1 MADLYDVIIIG
12 GGPAGLTAGIY
23 CARARFKTL
32 MIEKM
37 VPGGQVMTAF
47 MIENYPGFPEGI
59 QGPDLMEK
67 FIEQGK
73 RFGLETDSGT
83 VEKITIEGDIKLLHL
98 EDRILKS
105 RAVIIATGAAPI
117 KLNIPGEDLYT
128 GRGVSYC
135 ATCDGAFFRNQEV
148 AVIGGGNS
156 ALSEAFF
163 LTRFASKVYII
174 HRRDKLRA
182 DAIVQEEA
190 RENPK
195 ISFIWDTVVDSA
207 EGDDSGMTKLKLRNV
222 KSGATSELPAQGV
235 FIYVGMHPNTEF
247 LKGTIELTPDG
258 YITADEEGKTSA
270 PGVFA
275 VGDVRKKELRQIATA
290 VGDGAAVSFTVER
303 YLK

>member
-1 MADLYDVIIIG
+1 MSDIYDVIIIG

-32 MIEKM
+32 MLEKLI
-37 VPGGQVMTAF
+37 PGGQVMTAF
-47 MIENYPGFPEGI
+47 MIENYPGFPDGI

-83 VEKITIEGDIKLLHL
+83 VEKITVEDDIKLIHI
-98 EDRILKS
+98 EDRVIKCKS
-105 RAVIIATGAAPI
+105 VIIASGAAPI
-117 KLNIPGEDLYT
+117 KLNIPGEGLYT

-163 LTRFASKVYII
+163 LTRFASKVHII

-190 RENPK
+190 HANPK
-195 ISFIWDTVVDSA
+195 ISFILETVVDSI
-207 EGDDSGMTKLKLRNV
+207 EGDDSGMTRLKLRNV
-222 KSGATSELPAQGV
+222 ENGSTSELPAHGV

-247 LKGTIELTPDG
+247 LKGFVELTSDG
-258 YITADEEGKTSA
+258 YIVADEDGNTSV
-270 PGVFA
+270 PGIFA
-275 VGDVRKKELRQIATA
+275 AGDVRKKELRQIATA
-290 VGDGAAVSFTVER
+290 VGDGAAVSFTVEK

>member
-1 MADLYDVIIIG
+1 MADVYDVIIIG

-23 CARARFKTL
+23 CSRARFKAL

-73 RFGLETDSGT
+73 KFGLETDSGT
-83 VEKITIEGDIKLLHL
+83 VERIAIEGDLKVIHL

-105 RAVIIATGAAPI
+105 RAVIIASGAAPV
-117 KLNIPGEDLYT
+117 KLNVPGEELYT

-163 LTRFASKVYII
+163 LTRFASRVHIV

-190 RENPK
+190 HANPK
-195 ISFIWDTVVDSA
+195 ISFIWDTVVDA
-207 EGDDSGMTKLKLRNV
+207 VDGDEAGMTKLKLKNV
-222 KSGATSELPAQGV
+222 KSGATSELPVQGV

-247 LKGTIELTPDG
+247 LKGFIELTPDG
-258 YITADEEGKTSA
+258 YVVADEEGKTSM
-270 PGVFA
+270 PGIFA
-275 VGDVRKKELRQIATA
+275 AGDVRKKELRQIATA
-290 VGDGAAVSFTVER
+290 VGDGATVSYALEK

>member
-1 MADLYDVIIIG
+1 MVDLYDVIIIG

-23 CARARFKTL
+23 CARARFRTL

-47 MIENYPGFPEGI
+47 MIENYPGFPDGI

-67 FIEQGK
+67 FSQQAK
-73 RFGLETDSGT
+73 RFGLETESGSVERIT
-83 VEKITIEGDIKLLHL
+83 VEGDIKIVHL
-98 EDRILKS
+98 EDRTLKC

-163 LTRFASKVYII
+163 LTRFASRVYII

-195 ISFIWDTVVDSA
+195 ISFIWDTVVDA
-207 EGDDSGMTKLKLRNV
+207 VEGDDSGMTRLKLRNV
-222 KSGATSELPAQGV
+222 KSGATSELPGQGV

-247 LKGTIELTPDG
+247 LKGLIELTPDG
-258 YITADEEGKTSA
+258 YINADEEGKTTV
-270 PGVFA
+270 PGIFA

-290 VGDGAAVSFTVER
+290 VGDGAAVSFTVEK

>member
-73 RFGLETDSGT
+73 RFGLETDSGS
-83 VEKITIEGDIKLLHL
+83 VEKITVEGDIKIIYL
-98 EDRILKS
+98 EDRILKCK
-105 RAVIIATGAAPI
+105 AVIIATGAAPV
-117 KLNIPGEDLYT
+117 KLNVPGEGLYT

-163 LTRFASKVYII
+163 LTRLASRVHII

-190 RENPK
+190 HANPK
-195 ISFIWDTVVDSA
+195 ISFIWDTVVEAVD
-207 EGDDSGMTKLKLRNV
+207 GDESGMTRLKLRNV
-222 KSGATSELPAQGV
+222 KSDAISELPAQGV

-247 LKGTIELTPDG
+247 LNGLIELTPDG
-258 YITADEEGKTSA
+258 YINADEEGKTTV
-270 PGVFA
+270 PGIFA
-275 VGDVRKKELRQIATA
+275 AGDVRKKELRQIATA
-290 VGDGAAVSFTVER
+290 VGDGAAVSFAVER

>member
-1 MADLYDVIIIG
+1 MTDLYDVIIIG

-47 MIENYPGFPEGI
+47 MIENYPGFPDGI

-83 VEKITIEGDIKLLHL
+83 VEKITVEEDIKLIHL
-98 EDRILKS
+98 EDRIIKCKV
-105 RAVIIATGAAPI
+105 VIIASGAAPI
-117 KLNIPGEDLYT
+117 KLNIPGEELYT
-128 GRGVSYC
+128 GKGVSYC

-163 LTRFASKVYII
+163 LTRFASKVHII

-190 RENPK
+190 HANSK
-195 ISFIWDTVVDSA
+195 ISFIWDTVVDSV

-247 LKGTIELTPDG
+247 LKGTIELTPEG
-258 YITADEEGKTSA
+258 YIVADEEGKTLM
-270 PGVFA
+270 PGIFA
-275 VGDVRKKELRQIATA
+275 AGDVRKKELRQIATA
-290 VGDGAAVSFTVER
+290 VGDGAAVSFTVEK

>member
-1 MADLYDVIIIG
+1 MADVYDVIIIG

-23 CARARFKTL
+23 CARARFRTL
-32 MIEKM
+32 MIEKL

-47 MIENYPGFPEGI
+47 MIENYPGFPDGI
-59 QGPDLMEK
+59 QGPELMEK
-67 FIEQGK
+67 FAEQAK
-73 RFGLETDSGT
+73 RFGLETESGSVERIT
-83 VEKITIEGDIKLLHL
+83 VEGDIKVVHL
-98 EDRILKS
+98 GDRILKC
-105 RAVIIATGAAPI
+105 RAVIIATGAAPV
-117 KLNIPGEDLYT
+117 KLNVPGEGLYT

-135 ATCDGAFFRNQEV
+135 ATCDGAFFRNMEV

-163 LTRFASKVYII
+163 LTRFARRVYII

-190 RENPK
+190 SANPK
-195 ISFIWDTVVDSA
+195 ISFILDTVVDSID
-207 EGDDSGMTKLKLRNV
+207 GDESGMNRLRLRNAR
-222 KSGATSELPAQGV
+222 SGETSELAAHGV

-247 LKGTIELTPDG
+247 LKGFIELTPDG
-258 YITADEEGKTSA
+258 YIVADEEGQTSV

-275 VGDVRKKELRQIATA
+275 AGDVRKKQLRQIATA

>member
-47 MIENYPGFPEGI
+47 MIENYPGFPDGI

-67 FIEQGK
+67 FSQQAK
-73 RFGLETDSGT
+73 RFGLETESGS
-83 VEKITIEGDIKLLHL
+83 VEKITLEGDVKLVHL
-98 EDRILKS
+98 EDRILKC

-163 LTRFASKVYII
+163 LTRFASRVYII

-190 RENPK
+190 HAN
-195 ISFIWDTVVDSA
+195 
-207 EGDDSGMTKLKLRNV
+207 
-222 KSGATSELPAQGV
+222 
-235 FIYVGMHPNTEF
+235 
-247 LKGTIELTPDG
+247 
-258 YITADEEGKTSA
+258 
-270 PGVFA
+270 
-275 VGDVRKKELRQIATA
+275 
-290 VGDGAAVSFTVER
+290 
-303 YLK
+303 

>member
-1 MADLYDVIIIG
+1 MSDIYDVIIIG

-37 VPGGQVMTAF
+37 IPGGQVMTAF

-59 QGPDLMEK
+59 QGPDLME
-67 FIEQGK
+67 
-73 RFGLETDSGT
+73 RF
-83 VEKITIEGDIKLLHL
+83 
-98 EDRILKS
+98 
-105 RAVIIATGAAPI
+105 I
-117 KLNIPGEDLYT
+117 KLNVPGEGLYV

-135 ATCDGAFFRNQEV
+135 ATCDGAFFRNQDV

-163 LTRFASKVYII
+163 LTRFASKVHII

-190 RENPK
+190 HANPK
-195 ISFIWDTVVDSA
+195 ISFILDTVVDA
-207 EGDDSGMTKLKLRNV
+207 IEGDESGMTKLKLRNV
-222 KSGATSELPAQGV
+222 KSGAISELPAQGV

-247 LKGTIELTPDG
+247 LKGTVELTPDG
-258 YITADEEGKTSA
+258 YIVADEDGNTTV
-270 PGVFA
+270 PGIFA
-275 VGDVRKKELRQIATA
+275 AGDVRKKELRQIATA
-290 VGDGAAVSFTVER
+290 VGDGAAVSFR
-303 YLK
+303 

>member
-12 GGPAGLTAGIY
+12 GGPGGLTAGIY

-67 FIEQGK
+67 FIAQAK

-83 VEKITIEGDIKLLHL
+83 VEKITVEGEIKIIHL
-98 EDRILKS
+98 EDRIIKC
-105 RAVIIATGAAPI
+105 RAVIIASGAAPI
-117 KLNIPGEDLYT
+117 KLNVPGEGLYV

-190 RENPK
+190 HANSK
-195 ISFIWDTVVDSA
+195 ISFIWDTVVDA
-207 EGDDSGMTKLKLRNV
+207 VEGDDSGMTKLKLKNV
-222 KSGATSELPAQGV
+222 KSGATSELPASGV
-235 FIYVGMHPNTEF
+235 FIYVGMHPNTGF
-247 LKGTIELTPDG
+247 LKGFVDLTSDG
-258 YITADEEGKTSA
+258 YIVADEDGNTSVQ
-270 PGVFA
+270 GIFA
-275 VGDVRKKELRQIATA
+275 AGDVRKKELRQIATA
-290 VGDGAAVSFTVER
+290 VGDGAAVSFTVEK

>member
-1 MADLYDVIIIG
+1 MSDMYDVIIIG

-32 MIEKM
+32 MLEKLI
-37 VPGGQVMTAF
+37 PGGQVMTAF

-67 FIEQGK
+67 FASQAK

-83 VEKITIEGDIKLLHL
+83 VQNITIEGDVKLVHL
-98 EDRILKS
+98 EDRILKC
-105 RAVIIATGAAPI
+105 RAVIIASGAAPI
-117 KLNIPGEDLYT
+117 KLDVPGEGLYV

-135 ATCDGAFFRNQEV
+135 ATCDGAFFRNQDV

-163 LTRFASKVYII
+163 LTRFAKKVYII
-174 HRRDKLRA
+174 HRRDQLRA

-190 RENPK
+190 HANPK
-195 ISFIWDTVVDSA
+195 ISFIWDTVVDA
-207 EGDDSGMTKLKLRNV
+207 VEGDQSGMTRLKLRNL

-247 LKGTIELTPDG
+247 LKETIELTPDG
-258 YITADEEGKTSA
+258 YIVADEGGRTSV
-270 PGVFA
+270 PGIFA
-275 VGDVRKKELRQIATA
+275 AGDVRNKQLRQIATA
-290 VGDGAAVSFTVER
+290 VGDGAAVSFTVEK

>member
-1 MADLYDVIIIG
+1 MPATYDVIIIG

-32 MIEKM
+32 VIEKL

-83 VEKITIEGDIKLLHL
+83 VEKIEVEGDIKHIHL
-98 EDRILKS
+98 EDRIIKCKAL
-105 RAVIIATGAAPI
+105 IIASGAAPV
-117 KLNIPGEDLYT
+117 KLNIPGEELYT

-163 LTRFASKVYII
+163 LTRFASKVHII

-190 RENPK
+190 HANPK
-195 ISFIWDTVVDSA
+195 ISFIWDTVVDA
-207 EGDDSGMTKLKLRNV
+207 IEGDDSGMKKLKLRNI
-222 KSGATSELPAQGV
+222 KNGGTSELPAQGV
-235 FIYVGMHPNTEF
+235 FVYVGMHPNTEF
-247 LKGTIELTPDG
+247 LKGTVDLTPGG
-258 YITADEEGKTSA
+258 YVVADEEGKTST
-270 PGVFA
+270 PGIFA
-275 VGDVRKKELRQIATA
+275 AGDVRKKELRQIATA
-290 VGDGAAVSFTVER
+290 VGDGAAVSFAVEK

>member
-1 MADLYDVIIIG
+1 
-12 GGPAGLTAGIY
+12 
-23 CARARFKTL
+23 
-32 MIEKM
+32 
-37 VPGGQVMTAF
+37 MTAF

-67 FIEQGK
+67 FVAQGK
-73 RFGLETDSGT
+73 RFGLETDSGS
-83 VEKITIEGDIKLLHL
+83 VEKITVEGDIKIIYL
-98 EDRILKS
+98 EYRILKCK
-105 RAVIIATGAAPI
+105 AVIIATGAAPV
-117 KLNIPGEDLYT
+117 KLNVPGEGLYT

-190 RENPK
+190 HTNPK
-195 ISFIWDTVVDSA
+195 ISFILDTVVDA
-207 EGDDSGMTKLKLRNV
+207 IEGDESGMTKLKLRNV
-222 KSGATSELPAQGV
+222 KSGAISELPAQGV

-247 LKGTIELTPDG
+247 LKGLQKRSGRILYVRAKEIPGLTTQEWILQIG
-258 YITADEEGKTSA
+258 TVKSHTLGLIVVLETFVVQALSRSA
-270 PGVFA
+270 
-275 VGDVRKKELRQIATA
+275 
-290 VGDGAAVSFTVER
+290 SM
-303 YLK
+303 